1 MSHSICFPPRKVTA
15 KVYVTKMAS
24 QKKVPQITTTNKNNK
39 NTTDLRFQTLS
50 SASLWCARIL
60 FVNERE
66 NAARL
71 LLCCV
76 ATFGNLELNLWASI
90 PLFFCI
96 RKVAKRSK
104 SLFRQKKYLH
114 KSMYGTK
121 LCPLEKPTSLLF
133 PRFYRLS
140 IFKSEE
146 TLLGGVRGR
155 LFFDMA
161 PRRSLFSRPPGTKTV
176 RREPSCEKK
185 YFRIVAFCCIH

>member
-90 PLFFCI
+90 PLFFVSERSPKG
-96 RKVAKRSK
+96 RKVCFK
-104 SLFRQKKYLH
+104 KKYLH
-114 KSMYGTK
+114 GVIN
-121 LCPLEKPTSLLF
+121 CPLKNGGHSTRKCLDEKPHCCLTTTTTREQHGVGRKKNQRRVNAF
-133 PRFYRLS
+133 LS
-140 IFKSEE
+140 S
-146 TLLGGVRGR
+146 
-155 LFFDMA
+155 
-161 PRRSLFSRPPGTKTV
+161 RSLKSRPRGV
-176 RREPSCEKK
+176 SSRRCVEFS
-185 YFRIVAFCCIH
+185 